1 MEDAMKKWIAIL
13 LLAAAVPLT
22 ALEIFIGP
30 RFSLGHTYDYGS
42 DYGNYLDF
50 NNATRRPSVH
60 PSLGAFAEIRFTPL
74 LALQPELMFTESG
87 FKDYTDWTMENRS
100 TQKYLEAVLLAKV
113 IVPKGRT
120 NLQLFGGPDLRYG
133 IGTWHYEVD
142 YLPLFDYDRE
152 ARREADIRNTYLG
165 VMAGAGLCLKRGYN
179 SLQLDIRCY
188 HSLLNVD
195 ATDAVRRKPAALWLN
210 LGYGFYLGT
219 RDRSAQPVRF
229 KNVSPR
235 DTLVAGSE
243 DIAANPF
250 FSAYIASGYIQK
262 QLQIH
267 AMIMDKML
275 GLGQAES
282 FMPFDTE
289 VHIVEPVEILAGLK
303 HPAAGVWRHR
313 FRVTRRGTTRT
324 YNLWFAARKRQE
336 PRYIPGVMGATRAN
350 MEVQYDLF
358 PEVRSAALARV
369 RHAANRSLQPVIVD
383 TRVLENGKSG
393 KDAWREE
400 WTVRAG
406 SETISVL
413 IDFNVGPFGILNY
426 ALVQ

>member
-1 MEDAMKKWIAIL
+1 MRRRIIFVCLA
-13 LLAAAVPLT
+13 LLAAAAPAAEPRL
-22 ALEIFIGP
+22 FIGP
-30 RFSLGHTYDYGS
+30 RISLGSGFDYGS
-42 DYGNYLDF
+42 DYQDTLDANGAYRQF
-50 NNATRRPSVH
+50 NVRF
-60 PSLGAFAEIRFTPL
+60 SLGVFTEIRLSPL
-74 LALQPELMFTESG
+74 LALQPELLFTQSG
-87 FKDYTDWTMENRS
+87 HKDYIDWTLETRS
-100 TQKYLEAVLLAKV
+100 TRKYLEAVLLAKL
-113 IVPKGRT
+113 IVPAGR
-120 NLQLFGGPDLRYG
+120 NSLQFFAGPDLRYG
-133 IGTWHYEVD
+133 VGTWEYDINDVTVEA
-142 YLPLFDYDRE
+142 YDR
-152 ARREADIRNTYLG
+152 AGRKAADIRNTYLG
-165 VMAGAGLCLKRGYN
+165 VTAGAGLRLKRGYN
-179 SLQLDIRCY
+179 SLQLDTRIY
-188 HSLLNVD
+188 FGLQNVD

-336 PRYIPGVMGATRAN
+336 PRYIPGVMGTTRAN
-350 MEVQYDLF
+350 MEVQYDLV